1 MADTKREIERK
12 YEGPA
17 AEGDTDGDTV
27 MPDLSR
33 VPGVAGVVDKGVAEL
48 DATYYDTPDQRLAA
62 ASITLRRRTGGADAG
77 WHLKLP
83 VSEGVRDEIQAP
95 LSDTVPR
102 AIAGLVRSRVRDAE
116 LVPVVRLRSARDI
129 RHLVDDSG
137 ALLAEVSLDR
147 VRADRLGGSGGSA
160 AWTELEAELADDG
173 DPAFLDKVEKKL
185 RKAGFKRSDSPSK
198 LARALA
204 ETGGVGAG
212 EAAPGEAPP
221 GEADSGKAASGKA
234 APGERAE
241 GGKPAGGKGAGAGK
255 PVRGKGSGAEKAA
268 GGKGAGAGKAAPV
281 PGEVSGAGKAS
292 GAGKSAPGK
301 GSGVGK
307 GSGSGEGRGAGK
319 PAPEAAPVTAGD
331 HVLAYLRAQFDA
343 IVELDPAVRRD
354 LPDSVHSMRV
364 ATRRM
369 RSTFRSYGKILDRAV
384 TDPIGDEL
392 KWLAG
397 ELGVDRDHEVLTE
410 RLTESLGGLPRTLVS
425 GPVRTRLRTWANARR
440 GGSRRRLIA
449 VLDGKRYLAL
459 LTTLDALVTDPPLL
473 RAAGQDPAKAIAKA
487 VRKDFAKVSGLVE
500 EALDQPP
507 GADRDHA
514 MHEARKKAK
523 RTRYAAE
530 AAAPALGGPA
540 AGLVKSMKS
549 LQSLLGD
556 HQDSVMTREAL
567 RELSALA
574 HAAGENTFT
583 YGVLYG
589 REEQRAAAA
598 EAALPQAWE
607 AIATQ
612 TEL

>member
-1 MADTKREIERK
+1 MADAKREIERK

-17 AEGDTDGDTV
+17 VEGETG
-27 MPDLSR
+27 MPDLSG
-33 VPGVAGVVDKGVAEL
+33 VPGVARVIDKGVAEL
-48 DATYYDTPDQRLAA
+48 DATYYDTPDQRLAT
-62 ASITLRRRTGGADAG
+62 ASLTLRRRTGGHDAG

-116 LVPVVRLRSARDI
+116 LAPLVRLRSARDI

-147 VRADRLGGSGGSA
+147 VRAERLGGGEGTA
-160 AWTELEAELADDG
+160 AWTEIEVELADDG

-185 RKAGFKRSDSPSK
+185 RKAGLSRSASSSK
-198 LARALA
+198 LAKALST
-204 ETGGVGAG
+204 TG
-212 EAAPGEAPP
+212 
-221 GEADSGKAASGKA
+221 K
-234 APGERAE
+234 R
-241 GGKPAGGKGAGAGK
+241 
-255 PVRGKGSGAEKAA
+255 
-268 GGKGAGAGKAAPV
+268 
-281 PGEVSGAGKAS
+281 
-292 GAGKSAPGK
+292 
-301 GSGVGK
+301 
-307 GSGSGEGRGAGK
+307 AGK
-319 PAPEAAPVTAGD
+319 PAPRTDPDTAGD
-331 HVLAYLRAQFDA
+331 HVLAYLRAQYDA

-369 RSTFRSYGKILDRAV
+369 RGTFRSYGKILDRAV

-397 ELGVDRDHEVLTE
+397 ELGVDRDQEVLTE
-410 RLTESLGGLPRTLVS
+410 RLTESLAQLPRTLLS
-425 GPVRTRLRTWANARR
+425 GPVRTRLRTWAHARH

-459 LTTLDALVTDPPLL
+459 LTALDALVTDPPLL
-473 RAAGQDPAKAIAKA
+473 KAAAGDPGKVIAKA
-487 VRKDFAKVSGLVE
+487 VRKDFGKVSDLVE
-500 EALDQPP
+500 QALDRPP

-530 AAAPALGGPA
+530 AAAPALGAPA

-567 RELSALA
+567 RELAALA
-574 HAAGENTFT
+574 HAAGETSFT

-589 REEQRAAAA
+589 REEQRAAEA
-598 EAALPQAWE
+598 EAALPGAWE
-607 AIATQ
+607 KIEAQ
-612 TEL
+612 TAV